1 MTLLSRARARAFS
14 FSSFS
19 LQTLITGSRVEF
31 IHSRA
36 SFGSPFCYIDFRRL
50 RFYALFFSVFLRI
63 RTYRV
68 LLYKIWAQSVF
79 DIFLLKNISRK
90 ISKLFDKFLCFLRR
104 FLHTSLFFKS
114 FARVLLSVCLHRRLR
129 SIDYLKNDRFE
140 RKRYVY
146 SSVLENLSGVRVAR
160 RHIWSYFFFAFWIK
174 I

>member
-68 LLYKIWAQSVF
+68 LVYKIWAQSVF

-114 FARVLLSVCLHRRLR
+114 FARVLLSVCTDDYAV
-129 SIDYLKNDRFE
+129 SITLKTIDSNARGTFIQVYSKIFREYESREGTFDRTSSSRFE
-140 RKRYVY
+140 
-146 SSVLENLSGVRVAR
+146 
-160 RHIWSYFFFAFWIK
+160 
-174 I
+174 

>member
-114 FARVLLSVCLHRRLR
+114 FARVLLSVCTDDYAV
-129 SIDYLKNDRFE
+129 SITLKTIDSNARGTFIQVYSKIFREYESREGTFDRTSSSRFE
-140 RKRYVY
+140 
-146 SSVLENLSGVRVAR
+146 
-160 RHIWSYFFFAFWIK
+160 
-174 I
+174 

>member
-79 DIFLLKNISRK
+79 DIFLLKTSREK
-90 ISKLFDKFLCFLRR
+90 SRNFLTSFYVFCGGFSIRHSFLNRLRACFYI
-104 FLHTSLFFKS
+104 
-114 FARVLLSVCLHRRLR
+114 CLHRRLR

-146 SSVLENLSGVRVAR
+146 SSLLENLSGVRVAR

>member
-50 RFYALFFSVFLRI
+50 RFYALFFSVFVRI

-68 LLYKIWAQSVF
+68 LVYKNLSPKCLRYFSSQKHLEKNLEIET
-79 DIFLLKNISRK
+79 FLS
-90 ISKLFDKFLCFLRR
+90 FFLCFAAVSSIRHS
-104 FLHTSLFFKS
+104 FLNRMR
-114 FARVLLSVCLHRRLR
+114 ACYYLSAQTTTRYRLP
-129 SIDYLKNDRFE
+129 
-140 RKRYVY
+140 
-146 SSVLENLSGVRVAR
+146 
-160 RHIWSYFFFAFWIK
+160 
-174 I
+174 

>member
-90 ISKLFDKFLCFLRR
+90 ISNLFFSLFFMLRR
-104 FLHTSLFFKS
+104 FLPYVTLFKS
-114 FARVLLSVCLHRRLR
+114 FARVPLSVCTDDYAV
-129 SIDYLKNDRFE
+129 SITLKTIDSNARGTFIQVYSKIFREYESREGTFDRTSSSRFE
-140 RKRYVY
+140 
-146 SSVLENLSGVRVAR
+146 
-160 RHIWSYFFFAFWIK
+160 
-174 I
+174 

>member
-1 MTLLSRARARAFS
+1 MTLLSCARERAFS

-68 LLYKIWAQSVF
+68 LYKIWAQSVF

-90 ISKLFDKFLCFLRR
+90 ISAFF
-104 FLHTSLFFKS
+104 LFFLVFGLFFPYVTLFLNR
-114 FARVLLSVCLHRRLR
+114 FARAISVCTDDYAV
-129 SIDYLKNDRFE
+129 SITRKTIDSNARDTFIQVYSKIFREYESREGTFDLTSSSRFE
-140 RKRYVY
+140 
-146 SSVLENLSGVRVAR
+146 
-160 RHIWSYFFFAFWIK
+160 
-174 I
+174 

>member
-1 MTLLSRARARAFS
+1 MTCCCAFAHAFS

-19 LQTLITGSRVEF
+19 VQTLITGSRVEF

-68 LLYKIWAQSVF
+68 LIKFEPKVSSTL
-79 DIFLLKNISRK
+79 K
-90 ISKLFDKFLCFLRR
+90 ISLVSKKHLEKNLETFCFFSCFCGGFLIR
-104 FLHTSLFFKS
+104 HS
-114 FARVLLSVCLHRRLR
+114 FINRCARAIICLHRRLR
-129 SIDYLKNDRFE
+129 GIDYLKNDRFE

-146 SSVLENLSGVRVAR
+146 SSLLENLSGVGVAR
-160 RHIWSYFFFAFWIK
+160 RHI
-174 I
+174 

>member
-90 ISKLFDKFLCFLRR
+90 ISNLFLLFFMFCGGF
-104 FLHTSLFFKS
+104 FHTSLFFKS
-114 FARVLLSVCLHRRLR
+114 FARVLLSVCTDDYAV
-129 SIDYLKNDRFE
+129 SITLKTIDSNARGTFIQVYSKIFREYESREGTFDRTSSSRFE
-140 RKRYVY
+140 
-146 SSVLENLSGVRVAR
+146 
-160 RHIWSYFFFAFWIK
+160 
-174 I
+174 

>member
-1 MTLLSRARARAFS
+1 MVKKMYLKDTKREKEREREIDFGIIFNLALITFYALLSRARARGFS

-68 LLYKIWAQSVF
+68 LVYKI
-79 DIFLLKNISRK
+79 
-90 ISKLFDKFLCFLRR
+90 
-104 FLHTSLFFKS
+104 
-114 FARVLLSVCLHRRLR
+114 
-129 SIDYLKNDRFE
+129 
-140 RKRYVY
+140 
-146 SSVLENLSGVRVAR
+146 
-160 RHIWSYFFFAFWIK
+160 
-174 I
+174 

>member
-1 MTLLSRARARAFS
+1 MTLLSRARARTFF

-68 LLYKIWAQSVF
+68 LIKFEPKVSS
-79 DIFLLKNISRK
+79 IFFFSKTSREK
-90 ISKLFDKFLCFLRR
+90 SRTFFFLFLCFAAV
-104 FLHTSLFFKS
+104 FFHTSLFFKS
-114 FARVLLSVCLHRRLR
+114 FARVLLSVCTDDYAV
-129 SIDYLKNDRFE
+129 SITLKTIDSNARGTFIQVYSKIFREYESREGTFDRTSSSRFE
-140 RKRYVY
+140 
-146 SSVLENLSGVRVAR
+146 
-160 RHIWSYFFFAFWIK
+160 
-174 I
+174 

>member
-114 FARVLLSVCLHRRLR
+114 FARVLLSVCTDDYAV
-129 SIDYLKNDRFE
+129 SITLKTIDSNARDTFIQVYSKIFREYESREGTFDRTSSSRFE
-140 RKRYVY
+140 
-146 SSVLENLSGVRVAR
+146 
-160 RHIWSYFFFAFWIK
+160 
-174 I
+174 

>member
-90 ISKLFDKFLCFLRR
+90 ISKSKLFFPFFYVLRR
-104 FLHTSLFFKS
+104 FLPYVTLFKS
-114 FARVLLSVCLHRRLR
+114 FARVLLSVCTDDYAV
-129 SIDYLKNDRFE
+129 SITLKTIDSNARGTFIQVYSKIFREYESREGTFDRTSSSRFE
-140 RKRYVY
+140 
-146 SSVLENLSGVRVAR
+146 
-160 RHIWSYFFFAFWIK
+160 
-174 I
+174 

>member
-68 LLYKIWAQSVF
+68 LYKIWAQSVF
-79 DIFLLKNISRK
+79 DIFLHKNISRK
-90 ISKLFDKFLCFLRR
+90 ISAFFLFFLVFAAVFSIR
-104 FLHTSLFFKS
+104 HSFFKS
-114 FARVLLSVCLHRRLR
+114 FRACYICLHRRLR
-129 SIDYLKNDRFE
+129 GIDYLKNDRFE

-146 SSVLENLSGVRVAR
+146 SSLLENLSGVRVAR

>member
-1 MTLLSRARARAFS
+1 MTLLSCARERAFS

-90 ISKLFDKFLCFLRR
+90 ISNLFFPFFYVLRR
-104 FLHTSLFFKS
+104 FLPYVTLFKS
-114 FARVLLSVCLHRRLR
+114 FARVLLSVCTDDYAV
-129 SIDYLKNDRFE
+129 SITLKTIDSNARGTFIQVYSKIFREYESREGTFDRTSSSRFE
-140 RKRYVY
+140 
-146 SSVLENLSGVRVAR
+146 
-160 RHIWSYFFFAFWIK
+160 
-174 I
+174 

>member
-1 MTLLSRARARAFS
+1 MTFVVARSRGFF

-68 LLYKIWAQSVF
+68 LFYKIWAQSVF
-79 DIFLLKNISRK
+79 DIFLLKNISEKSRNRNFFV
-90 ISKLFDKFLCFLRR
+90 LFFMFCGGF
-104 FLHTSLFFKS
+104 FHTSLFFKS
-114 FARVLLSVCLHRRLR
+114 FARVLLSVCTDDYAV
-129 SIDYLKNDRFE
+129 SITLKTIDSNARGTFIQVYSKIFREYESREGTFDRTSSSRFE
-140 RKRYVY
+140 
-146 SSVLENLSGVRVAR
+146 
-160 RHIWSYFFFAFWIK
+160 
-174 I
+174 

>member
-14 FSSFS
+14 FSSFF

-114 FARVLLSVCLHRRLR
+114 FARVLLSVCTDDYAV
-129 SIDYLKNDRFE
+129 SITLKTIDSNARGTFIQVYSKIFREYESREGTFDRTSPSRFE
-140 RKRYVY
+140 
-146 SSVLENLSGVRVAR
+146 
-160 RHIWSYFFFAFWIK
+160 
-174 I
+174 

>member
-1 MTLLSRARARAFS
+1 MTLLSRARARAFF

-79 DIFLLKNISRK
+79 DIFLLKTSREK
-90 ISKLFDKFLCFLRR
+90 SRNFLTSFYVFCGGF
-104 FLHTSLFFKS
+104 FHTSLFFKS
-114 FARVLLSVCLHRRLR
+114 FARVLLSVCTDDYAV
-129 SIDYLKNDRFE
+129 SITLKTIDSNARGTFIQVYSKIFREYESREGTFDRTSSSRFE
-140 RKRYVY
+140 
-146 SSVLENLSGVRVAR
+146 
-160 RHIWSYFFFAFWIK
+160 
-174 I
+174 